1 MFEKL
6 VVIEPTGLN
15 EAAAKR
21 LQEVSREVVWHTD
34 RPADEAETIR
44 RMEGADGVLVSYT
57 TPIRRAALEASPLL
71 RYVGMCCTLYSEES
85 ANVDIKAARE
95 RGITVTGIRD
105 YGDEGVVEYVVS
117 ELVRLLHG
125 FGPRQWRKE
134 VYELTGLKAGIAGL
148 GRTGRMIADAM
159 RFFGAEVYYYS
170 RTRKPEA
177 EAAGIGYLPLA
188 ELLPEVSILFTCLP
202 RNTFLLGAAE
212 FQQFGNRKILV
223 NTSVGPTFRLSDLQR
238 WLSRHPH
245 NFYLCDQVGM
255 GGYADALSAFD
266 GVLYTPKV
274 SGHSFQ
280 CMERLSEKVW
290 ANVEAFLDR

>member
-15 EAAAKR
+15 EAVSKR
-21 LQEVSREVVWHTD
+21 LQEVGREVIMYAD
-34 RPADEAETIR
+34 RPADEEETIR
-44 RMEGADGVLVSYT
+44 RMAGADGVLVSYT
-57 TPIRRAALEASPLL
+57 TPLRRRVLEASPGL
-71 RYVGMCCTLYSEES
+71 RYIGMCCTLYSKES
-85 ANVDIKAARE
+85 ANVDVKAARE
-95 RGITVTGIRD
+95 MGITVTGIRD

-125 FGPRQWRKE
+125 FGPRQWRRD
-134 VYELTGLKAGIAGL
+134 VYELTAQKVGVVGL

-177 EAAGIGYLPLA
+177 EAAGITYLPLA

-202 RNTFLLGAAE
+202 RNTFLLGADE
-212 FQQFGNRKILV
+212 FQRFGNRKILV
-223 NTSVGPTFRLSDLQR
+223 NTSVGPTFRVPDLQR
-238 WLSRHPH
+238 WLSRHTH
-245 NFYLCDQVGM
+245 NFYVCDQVGM
-255 GGYADALSAFD
+255 GGYADSLTAFD

-290 ANVEAFLDR
+290 ANLSAFLNG